1 MVQEETFFSREKLE
15 EQVNSLNCVKKENQI
30 APENAYVSFVNSE
43 FTIVPETEGN
53 ELNTKEAY
61 QMICRAID
69 NDAAEVNLESD
80 PKAYKKADVT
90 KESSELQNMVNTYKN
105 LTKANI
111 TYTFGD
117 ETVRILVIE
126 DEMSINDLLCMN
138 LEIAGYETVG
148 YLDGNEAYEAIIQD
162 HAFQCAL
169 VDIMLPGRDGYSL
182 LPKLKQYE
190 IPVIFLTAK
199 GDIASKIKGLKDG
212 AEDYIV
218 KPFEMLEVMVRLE
231 KVLER
236 NGTVQEQIQIGDV
249 IIDTASRTVT
259 KMGMEIYLKPMEY
272 NCLMVFAKNP
282 NKALTRNQILQEL
295 WNEEF
300 CGETRT
306 VDAHVG
312 RIRKK
317 LGWQDKIK
325 TIPRIGYRLKVDL

>member
-1 MVQEETFFSREKLE
+1 MVNIMVVEDEKPISNLIALSLKKAGYHSECAYDGLE
-15 EQVNSLNCVKKENQI
+15 
-30 APENAYVSFVNSE
+30 
-43 FTIVPETEGN
+43 
-53 ELNTKEAY
+53 
-61 QMICRAID
+61 AID
-69 NDAAEVNLESD
+69 MLE
-80 PKAYKKADVT
+80 
-90 KESSELQNMVNTYKN
+90 KN
-105 LTKANI
+105 YPDL
-111 TYTFGD
+111 
-117 ETVRILVIE
+117 IL
-126 DEMSINDLLCMN
+126 L
-138 LEIAGYETVG
+138 
-148 YLDGNEAYEAIIQD
+148 
-162 HAFQCAL
+162 
-169 VDIMLPGRDGYSL
+169 DIMLPGADGFEILEYVKPL
-182 LPKLKQYE
+182 E

-199 GDIASKIKGLKDG
+199 GDLNDRVNGLRYG

-325 TIPRIGYRLKVDL
+325 TIPRIGYRLEVDL

>member
-1 MVQEETFFSREKLE
+1 M
-15 EQVNSLNCVKKENQI
+15 
-30 APENAYVSFVNSE
+30 
-43 FTIVPETEGN
+43 
-53 ELNTKEAY
+53 
-61 QMICRAID
+61 
-69 NDAAEVNLESD
+69 
-80 PKAYKKADVT
+80 KA
-90 KESSELQNMVNTYKN
+90 
-105 LTKANI
+105 
-111 TYTFGD
+111 
-117 ETVRILVIE
+117 RILVIE

-148 YLDGNEAYEAIIQD
+148 YLDGNEA
-162 HAFQCAL
+162 
-169 VDIMLPGRDGYSL
+169 
-182 LPKLKQYE
+182 YE

-325 TIPRIGYRLKVDL
+325 TIPRIGYRLEVDL

>member
-1 MVQEETFFSREKLE
+1 MINILVVEDEKP
-15 EQVNSLNCVKKENQI
+15 I
-30 APENAYVSFVNSE
+30 A
-43 FTIVPETEGN
+43 
-53 ELNTKEAY
+53 
-61 QMICRAID
+61 
-69 NDAAEVNLESD
+69 NLIKMS
-80 PKAYKKADVT
+80 
-90 KESSELQNMVNTYKN
+90 
-105 LTKANI
+105 LTKAGYSCTCI
-111 TYTFGD
+111 YDGLAAAD
-117 ETVRILVIE
+117 ILE
-126 DEMSINDLLCMN
+126 ENSFDLVL
-138 LEIAGYETVG
+138 L
-148 YLDGNEAYEAIIQD
+148 
-162 HAFQCAL
+162 
-169 VDIMLPGRDGYSL
+169 DIMLPGASGYDVL
-182 LPKLKQYE
+182 EYIKPLK
-190 IPVIFLTAK
+190 IPVIFITAK
-199 GDIASKIKGLKDG
+199 NSLNDRVMGLKMG

-325 TIPRIGYRLKVDL
+325 TIPRIGYRLEVDL

>member
-1 MVQEETFFSREKLE
+1 MDG
-15 EQVNSLNCVKKENQI
+15 I
-30 APENAYVSFVNSE
+30 ASILVVD
-43 FTIVPETEGN
+43 
-53 ELNTKEAY
+53 
-61 QMICRAID
+61 D
-69 NDAAEVNLESD
+69 NPKYLADAL
-80 PKAYKKADVT
+80 PMYGYDVT
-90 KESSELQNMVNTYKN
+90 VANDGLEALKILDQKEGAFDLILLDVMMPNMDGWDT
-105 LTKANI
+105 LKAIRSNKKI
-111 TYTFGD
+111 KY
-117 ETVRILVIE
+117 
-126 DEMSINDLLCMN
+126 
-138 LEIAGYETVG
+138 
-148 YLDGNEAYEAIIQD
+148 
-162 HAFQCAL
+162 
-169 VDIMLPGRDGYSL
+169 
-182 LPKLKQYE
+182 
-190 IPVIFLTAK
+190 IPVIMITAVSEDQK
-199 GDIASKIKGLKDG
+199 VVSGLRIG
-212 AEDYIV
+212 ADDYIV

-325 TIPRIGYRLKVDL
+325 TIPRIGYRLEVDL

>member
-1 MVQEETFFSREKLE
+1 M
-15 EQVNSLNCVKKENQI
+15 
-30 APENAYVSFVNSE
+30 
-43 FTIVPETEGN
+43 
-53 ELNTKEAY
+53 
-61 QMICRAID
+61 
-69 NDAAEVNLESD
+69 
-80 PKAYKKADVT
+80 
-90 KESSELQNMVNTYKN
+90 
-105 LTKANI
+105 
-111 TYTFGD
+111 
-117 ETVRILVIE
+117 
-126 DEMSINDLLCMN
+126 
-138 LEIAGYETVG
+138 
-148 YLDGNEAYEAIIQD
+148 
-162 HAFQCAL
+162 
-169 VDIMLPGRDGYSL
+169 
-182 LPKLKQYE
+182 
-190 IPVIFLTAK
+190 
-199 GDIASKIKGLKDG
+199 KDG

-259 KMGMEIYLKPMEY
+259 KLGMEIYLKPMEY

-317 LGWQDKIK
+317 LGWQDKILACG
-325 TIPRIGYRLKVDL
+325 TSWFPVLPHYIPPCPLLWVLQFFFLPSAFLWGLVGLSWPFWDSLRSGSFISGRGMSST

>member
-1 MVQEETFFSREKLE
+1 
-15 EQVNSLNCVKKENQI
+15 
-30 APENAYVSFVNSE
+30 
-43 FTIVPETEGN
+43 
-53 ELNTKEAY
+53 
-61 QMICRAID
+61 
-69 NDAAEVNLESD
+69 
-80 PKAYKKADVT
+80 
-90 KESSELQNMVNTYKN
+90 
-105 LTKANI
+105 
-111 TYTFGD
+111 
-117 ETVRILVIE
+117 
-126 DEMSINDLLCMN
+126 MSINDLLCMN

-259 KMGMEIYLKPMEY
+259 KLGME
-272 NCLMVFAKNP
+272 FAKNP

-325 TIPRIGYRLKVDL
+325 TIPRIGYRLEVDL

>member
-1 MVQEETFFSREKLE
+1 M
-15 EQVNSLNCVKKENQI
+15 
-30 APENAYVSFVNSE
+30 
-43 FTIVPETEGN
+43 
-53 ELNTKEAY
+53 
-61 QMICRAID
+61 
-69 NDAAEVNLESD
+69 
-80 PKAYKKADVT
+80 KA
-90 KESSELQNMVNTYKN
+90 
-105 LTKANI
+105 
-111 TYTFGD
+111 
-117 ETVRILVIE
+117 RILVIE

-236 NGTVQEQIQIGDV
+236 NGTVQEQIGDV
-249 IIDTASRTVT
+249 IIDTSSRTVT

-325 TIPRIGYRLKVDL
+325 TIPRIGYRLEVERSFLRLHVSFCWYRQGSFSIPLIVGKIRVYRISTVMKAVYSEQISYSLKIKQAFLTIRNRIPTTKCAPK

>member
-1 MVQEETFFSREKLE
+1 MVNIMIVEDEKPISNLIAL
-15 EQVNSLNCVKKENQI
+15 SLKKVGYHCEC
-30 APENAYVSFVNSE
+30 AYDGLS
-43 FTIVPETEGN
+43 
-53 ELNTKEAY
+53 
-61 QMICRAID
+61 AID
-69 NDAAEVNLESD
+69 MIE
-80 PKAYKKADVT
+80 KKYPD
-90 KESSELQNMVNTYKN
+90 L
-105 LTKANI
+105 
-111 TYTFGD
+111 
-117 ETVRILVIE
+117 IL
-126 DEMSINDLLCMN
+126 L
-138 LEIAGYETVG
+138 
-148 YLDGNEAYEAIIQD
+148 
-162 HAFQCAL
+162 
-169 VDIMLPGRDGYSL
+169 DIMLPGADGFEILEYVKPL
-182 LPKLKQYE
+182 D

-199 GDIASKIKGLKDG
+199 GELSDKANGLRLG

-325 TIPRIGYRLKVDL
+325 TIPRIGYRLEVDL

>member
-1 MVQEETFFSREKLE
+1 M
-15 EQVNSLNCVKKENQI
+15 
-30 APENAYVSFVNSE
+30 
-43 FTIVPETEGN
+43 
-53 ELNTKEAY
+53 
-61 QMICRAID
+61 
-69 NDAAEVNLESD
+69 
-80 PKAYKKADVT
+80 KA
-90 KESSELQNMVNTYKN
+90 
-105 LTKANI
+105 
-111 TYTFGD
+111 
-117 ETVRILVIE
+117 RILVIE
-126 DEMSINDLLCMN
+126 DEPAINNLLCMN
-138 LEIAGYETVG
+138 LEVTGYQTVS
-148 YLDGNEAYEAIIQD
+148 YLDGNDASEGIAWD
-162 HAFQCAL
+162 HDFQCAL
-169 VDIMLPGRDGYSL
+169 VDIMLPGKDGYTL
-182 LPKLKQYE
+182 LPELNHYG
-190 IPVIFLTAK
+190 IPVIFLTARA
-199 GDIASKIKGLKDG
+199 DISSKVKGLKEG

-259 KMGMEIYLKPMEY
+259 KMVMEIYLKPMEY

-325 TIPRIGYRLKVDL
+325 TIPRIGYRLEVDL

>member
-1 MVQEETFFSREKLE
+1 MVNIMIVEDEKPISNLIAL
-15 EQVNSLNCVKKENQI
+15 SLKKVGYHCEC
-30 APENAYVSFVNSE
+30 AYDGLS
-43 FTIVPETEGN
+43 
-53 ELNTKEAY
+53 
-61 QMICRAID
+61 AID
-69 NDAAEVNLESD
+69 MIE
-80 PKAYKKADVT
+80 KKYPD
-90 KESSELQNMVNTYKN
+90 L
-105 LTKANI
+105 
-111 TYTFGD
+111 
-117 ETVRILVIE
+117 IL
-126 DEMSINDLLCMN
+126 L
-138 LEIAGYETVG
+138 
-148 YLDGNEAYEAIIQD
+148 
-162 HAFQCAL
+162 
-169 VDIMLPGRDGYSL
+169 DIMLPGAEGFEILEYVKPLD
-182 LPKLKQYE
+182 

-199 GDIASKIKGLKDG
+199 GELSDKVNGLRLG

-325 TIPRIGYRLKVDL
+325 TIPRIGYRLEVDL